1 MNKLLY
7 FSLFLF
13 GFASSCTGP
22 DESPKALVNIF
33 LIDAPAKW
41 DSVVVE
47 IQGVEL
53 DFVPNGREGT
63 LEKIYFPYQLEDK
76 EINLSQLVGGAVL
89 QLGRKELNL
98 GTITGATLRLGTKNT
113 LFQGDKGFP
122 LALPQG
128 QSDYSAEISLDL
140 QPGVSYDL
148 IVDFDLEKSVRQKSN
163 SPISFDFRPTLNI
176 TSDIGNGDIQGTL
189 FPTTLSPA
197 IFAIRGT
204 DSISTH
210 INSSGTYLFRIPAGT
225 YKLYIDPK
233 NSGYNPISIQS
244 VEVVERERTTLD
256 RITLIKK

>member
-7 FSLFLF
+7 FSLFLI

-22 DESPKALVNIF
+22 DETPKALVNIF

-53 DFVPNGREGT
+53 DFVPNGREGS
-63 LEKIYFPYQLEDK
+63 LEKKYFPYELEDK
-76 EINLSQLVGGAVL
+76 EINLSLLVGGAVL
-89 QLGRKELNL
+89 QLGSEELNL
-98 GTITGATLRLGTKNT
+98 GTITGATLNLGTKNT

-148 IVDFDLEKSVRQKSN
+148 IVDFDLEKSIRQKSS
-163 SPISFDFRPTLNI
+163 SPISFDFLPTLKI
-176 TSDIGNGDIQGTL
+176 TSDIGNGDIQGTIS
-189 FPTTLSPA
+189 PTTLSPA
-197 IFAIRGT
+197 IYAIRGT

-210 INSSGTYLFRIPAGT
+210 INSSGTFLFRLPAGT
-225 YKLYIDPK
+225 YNLYIDPK
-233 NSGYNPISIQS
+233 NTGYDPRSFSN
-244 VEVVERERTTLD
+244 VEVVEREKTTLD
-256 RITLIKK
+256 RITLTKK